1 MSLFPAVSE
10 ELRNATGIDNGFRI
24 CGAFEILEAA
34 EAAIGVQWERD
45 GVRFEKTSPSALR
58 AHAPAI
64 DPGGLPA
71 YYLPDAAQVR
81 NPRHVRAL
89 LTACTLRGIA
99 LRAGCPVLGFERS
112 GERVAG
118 VVTPAAVLRA
128 GQYLLCAGAW
138 SDGLLG
144 PLGVRLGIKP
154 VRGQIALLH
163 TGTPKLRH
171 LIEQG
176 HRYLVPR
183 DDGRVLV
190 GSTEEDAGFVKA
202 TTATAIRELLAFA
215 IERVPA
221 LGQARLERAWAGLRP
236 GSPDG
241 LAFLGRVP
249 GCANLFVASGHYR
262 AGIQLSPGTAQVM
275 TELLLGQT
283 ASVDLNG
290 FRVDRS
296 REA

>member
-1 MSLFPAVSE
+1 MRLFPAISE

-24 CGAFEILEAA
+24 CGAFEILEGA
-34 EAAIGVQWERD
+34 EAAAVAQWERD
-45 GVRFEKTSPSALR
+45 GVRFEKTSPSALQ
-58 AHAPAI
+58 AH
-64 DPGGLPA
+64 DPPIHPSGLPT

-89 LTACTLRGIA
+89 LTACTMRGIT

-112 GERVAG
+112 GERVTG
-118 VVTPAAVLRA
+118 VVTPAGVLRA

-138 SDGLLG
+138 SDGLLASF
-144 PLGVRLGIKP
+144 GVRIGINP

-202 TTATAIRELLAFA
+202 TTANAIRELLAFA

-221 LGQARLERAWAGLRP
+221 LSEARLERAWAGLRP

-241 LAFLGRVP
+241 LPFLGRVP
-249 GCANLFVASGHYR
+249 GCENLFIAAGHYR
-262 AGIQLSPGTAQVM
+262 AGIQLSPGTARVM

-283 ASVDLNG
+283 PSVDLHG
-290 FRVDRS
+290 FRVDGS
-296 REA
+296 RGV